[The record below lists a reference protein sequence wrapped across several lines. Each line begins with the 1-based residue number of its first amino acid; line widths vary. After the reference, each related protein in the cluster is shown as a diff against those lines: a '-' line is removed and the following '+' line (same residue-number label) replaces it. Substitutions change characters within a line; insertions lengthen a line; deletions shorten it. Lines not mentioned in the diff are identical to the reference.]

1 MHNHLYTNN
10 YTMYICMYIDIF
22 LYTQNYMAPFGTM

>member
-10 YTMYICMYIDIF
+10 YTMYISMYIGIL
-22 LYTQNYMAPFGTM
+22 LYTRNYMASFGAM